1 MADTFKVEVNVESG
15 VLLDLC
21 MMAHEADV
29 TLNDFCIKILRDKIG
44 PQKSEIHINEV
55 IAAIRDGKRV
65 SFMKDPFIEG
75 SAHYVCTLEN
85 LEEAVGANAEWIARD
100 RFIIEEHCVAKENT
114 SQKGIQ
120 TNPDFFT
127 ITHDEFFGFEEH
139 KAFGLVICALRNQEV
154 VIYKTEQGVYRK
166 CYLSRGGE
174 SIDILWPNKPRK
186 FVFHPDNFEI
196 GA

>member
-1 MADTFKVEVNVESG
+1 MADTFPVEVSVESG

-21 MMAHEADV
+21 MMAHEADM

-65 SFMKDPFIEG
+65 SFIKDPFLEDKYAI
-75 SAHYVCTLEN
+75 VCTMDN
-85 LEEAVGANAEWIARD
+85 LQETVGIEQEWMARD

-139 KAFGLVICALRNQEV
+139 RVFGLVICALRNQEV

-186 FVFHPDNFEI
+186 FVFHPDNFTI
-196 GA
+196 GE